1 MRTINKNESAE
12 IVIKK
17 SKFIAN
23 IFRVNSE
30 EEAKKTLNEVSK
42 KYFDAKHNC
51 YAYIIQEIE
60 NLMKKNQ

>member
-42 KYFDAKHNC
+42 KYFDAKHNS
-51 YAYIIQEIE
+51 YAYVIQKI
-60 NLMKKNQ
+60 KKINKKK

>member
-30 EEAKKTLNEVSK
+30 EEAKSIKTQLQKLIRQNFILK
-42 KYFDAKHNC
+42 KK
-51 YAYIIQEIE
+51 
-60 NLMKKNQ
+60 L